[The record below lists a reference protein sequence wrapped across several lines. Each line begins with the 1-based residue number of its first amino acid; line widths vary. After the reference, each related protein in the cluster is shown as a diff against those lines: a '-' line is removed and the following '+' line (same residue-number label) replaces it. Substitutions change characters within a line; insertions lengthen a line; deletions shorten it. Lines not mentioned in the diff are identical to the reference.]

1 MQAVEELSA
10 SLVTKGRPLSTIQ
23 DVTLDSYE
31 FNFSYLRNKETIIR
45 IGGAPTRIYLAG
57 VEDQGKKRAPM
68 SNVDC
73 ILLAA
78 AFSVEGVL
86 NKLDLLHLHDNQI
99 GAQGMACLVAAM
111 QCGTSDCLKALG
123 QLHLT
128 GNPIGDIGI
137 KQLANAIER

>member
-1 MQAVEELSA
+1 MASSLMRTSRRLGSMRCHAMPALSLPPSA
-10 SLVTKGRPLSTIQ
+10 
-23 DVTLDSYE
+23 
-31 FNFSYLRNKETIIR
+31 
-45 IGGAPTRIYLAG
+45 LAG

>member
-1 MQAVEELSA
+1 MTVSRAPW
-10 SLVTKGRPLSTIQ
+10 RPLA
-23 DVTLDSYE
+23 
-31 FNFSYLRNKETIIR
+31 
-45 IGGAPTRIYLAG
+45 GMLASG
-57 VEDQGKKRAPM
+57 D
-68 SNVDC
+68 
-73 ILLAA
+73 AA

-128 GNPIGDIGI
+128 GNPIGDVGI